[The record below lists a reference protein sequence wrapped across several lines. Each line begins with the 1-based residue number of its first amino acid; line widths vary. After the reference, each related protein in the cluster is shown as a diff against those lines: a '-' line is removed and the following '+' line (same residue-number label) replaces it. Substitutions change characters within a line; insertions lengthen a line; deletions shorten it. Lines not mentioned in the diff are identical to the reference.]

1 MTTTKENGMD
11 KQDAAAEAIAAYI
24 EDDANGAKIW
34 RGDGGQVRV
43 YVTRTLSR
51 GRRQDMGFV
60 SVAADGTASVAGMVR
75 RKAAVRGWVDAALA
89 GA

>member
-1 MTTTKENGMD
+1 MTVDIHDLNYD
-11 KQDAAAEAIAAYI
+11 PPRIRVLHS

-75 RKAAVRGWVDAALA
+75 RKAAVRGWVDSALA